1 MGRVTTVK
9 LMKKTRERLAE
20 IGSKKETYD
29 DVINRLI
36 EFFEKNSSHLA
47 REDHEDVRVRQS

>member
-1 MGRVTTVK
+1 
-9 LMKKTRERLAE
+9 
-20 IGSKKETYD
+20 
-29 DVINRLI
+29 LI